1 MPSPLC
7 CSGGCGLTESTETLD
22 VPLFPHE
29 YDSSFFDYL
38 MQCRPDLAPG
48 GLGGVRAPTPASL
61 DESQGRHGFPVP
73 FGTTVL
79 ALKYQG
85 GVVIAGDRRATE
97 GYQIA
102 DRRIEKVFKVD
113 EHSVMAIAG
122 AAGPCLE
129 MAKLFQTELEHYEKL
144 EGVQLSCE
152 GKANKLG
159 QMVKA
164 NLPMVFQGLVVMPI
178 YVGFDLGRG
187 EGRIFKYD
195 LTGGRYE
202 ESDYHAIGSGGKD
215 ARSTMR
221 ERFRKQMSEE
231 DALRT
236 ALTALYTA
244 AEEDIGTGGPDL
256 VRGIYPTAKLVGVD
270 GIMDVEEQRIASQY
284 AALIADRQKGG

>member
-1 MPSPLC
+1 
-7 CSGGCGLTESTETLD
+7 
-22 VPLFPHE
+22 VPLFPEDHG
-29 YDSSFFDYL
+29 SSFFDFL
-38 MQCRPDLAPG
+38 IRQRPDLAPS
-48 GLGGVRAPTPASL
+48 GLKSGHGPWAALPEERRSSHGV
-61 DESQGRHGFPVP
+61 PVP

-79 ALKYQG
+79 ALKYEK

-102 DRRIEKVFKVD
+102 DRRIEKVFKMD
-113 EHSVMAIAG
+113 EHSAMAIAG

-164 NLPMVFQGLVVMPI
+164 NLPMVFQGLVVVPI
-178 YVGFDLGRG
+178 YVGYDLKRG
-187 EGRIFKYD
+187 EGRIYKYD
-195 LTGGRYE
+195 ITGGRYE
-202 ESDYHAIGSGGKD
+202 ESDYYAIGSGGKE

-221 ERFRKQMSEE
+221 EHFRKNLNEE

-236 ALTALYTA
+236 ALSALYNA
-244 AEEDIGTGGPDL
+244 AEEDVGTGGPD
-256 VRGIYPTAKLVGVD
+256 VIRGIYPTAKLVEEAGITDVD
-270 GIMDVEEQRIASQY
+270 NDRIAGLY
-284 AALIADRQKGG
+284 GALISERKKES